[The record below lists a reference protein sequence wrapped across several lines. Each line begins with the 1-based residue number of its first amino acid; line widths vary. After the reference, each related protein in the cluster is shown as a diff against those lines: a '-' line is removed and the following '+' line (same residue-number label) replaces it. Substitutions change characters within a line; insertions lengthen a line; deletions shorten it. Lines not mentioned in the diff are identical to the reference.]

1 MKSLTPKTY
10 SPFGEAALALDY
22 AFSEFER
29 RATEIEKMNIQTDRG
44 LERALTLLEELD
56 GCGKQIGEGLKG
68 LTSSL
73 ETVRARAEQAAQLVG
88 VRAEAIQSRRSLGES
103 MAKRITHLG
112 EMVRE
117 VTSGVEK
124 IKPPKDSDMTT
135 EEKSMLAQS
144 FEQFRN
150 SLGIL
155 LDEATK
161 LKQDAHD
168 SHMEIF
174 ERNADTLRQSL
185 QSARHRLKLFVDR
198 HTTTPA
204 DTRH

>member
-1 MKSLTPKTY
+1 M
-10 SPFGEAALALDY
+10 LDY
-22 AFSEFER
+22 YFFEFDR
-29 RATEIEKMNIQTDRG
+29 RATEIEKMSIQTDRG
-44 LERALTLLEELD
+44 LERALGLLDELD
-56 GCGKQIGEGLKG
+56 EWGKKIGEGLQS
-68 LTSSL
+68 LTRSL
-73 ETVRARAEQAAQLVG
+73 EEVRHRAEQAAQKVT
-88 VRAEAIQSRRSLGES
+88 VRAEAVQARRSLSEG
-103 MAKRITHLG
+103 MAKRITQLG

-124 IKPPKDSDMTT
+124 IKPPKDTEMTA
-135 EEKSMLAQS
+135 EEKTILAQS
-144 FEQFRN
+144 FEQFRD

-168 SHMEIF
+168 SHMELF

-198 HTTTPA
+198 HTGSHSNTPA
-204 DTRH
+204 ESRP